1 NIHFTIEIVRS
12 PAIKD
17 DFHEKIEKN
26 AICKGVPTLCSR
38 AAQIAN
44 KIQCFVRAL
53 PKIPFLPGSG
63 KNNEVFMIIF
73 RIYLN
78 SAGGYGTL
86 RVRKGRREHV
96 RICNGGQAGAENAGI

>member
-1 NIHFTIEIVRS
+1 MAVFDCALAS
-12 PAIKD
+12 PFAGALCGA
-17 DFHEKIEKN
+17 KN
-26 AICKGVPTLCSR
+26 H
-38 AAQIAN
+38 
-44 KIQCFVRAL
+44 
-53 PKIPFLPGSG
+53 
-63 KNNEVFMIIF
+63 EVFLIIF